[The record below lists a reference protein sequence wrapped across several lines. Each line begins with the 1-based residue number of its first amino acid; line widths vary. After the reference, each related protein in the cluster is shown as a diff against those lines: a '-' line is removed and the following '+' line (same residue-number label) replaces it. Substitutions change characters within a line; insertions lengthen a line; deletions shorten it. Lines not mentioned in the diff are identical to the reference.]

1 MCGRFTLATE
11 ADKLRWAFPGFIF
24 PDDIQPRYNIAPS
37 QNVAAVLNDGESRVR
52 ELKWG
57 LVPHWAKDP
66 KIGNRMIN
74 ARSETL
80 SDKPAFRAAYR
91 RRRCL
96 ILADGFY
103 EWRKDPGAKTKTPVY
118 IRLASEG
125 PFTFAGL
132 WERWDPDGESPLL
145 SCTIITTEP
154 NPLVAEIHNRMPV
167 ILPTEAHARWLAPGD
182 TPPDA
187 LSEILRHFPASE
199 MTAYPV
205 SRLVNNPKADAA
217 DCIAPAEP
225 GPE

>member
-11 ADKLRWAFPGFIF
+11 ADKLRWAFPGFVF
-24 PDDIQPRYNIAPS
+24 PDEIRPRYNIAPS
-37 QNVAAVLNDGESRVR
+37 QNVTAVLNDAVDRAR

-57 LVPHWAKDP
+57 LVPHWAQDP

-80 SDKPAFRAAYR
+80 HEKPAFRNAYR

-96 ILADGFY
+96 IFADGFY

-118 IRLASEG
+118 IRLASEA
-125 PFTFAGL
+125 PFAFAGL
-132 WERWDPDGESPLL
+132 WERWEPTGESPLF

-167 ILPTEAHARWLAPGD
+167 ILPAEDHAAWLACGD

-187 LSEILRHFPASE
+187 LSGLLGPYPASE
-199 MTAYPV
+199 MVARPV
-205 SRLVNNPKADAA
+205 SRRVNNPRVDSP
-217 DCIAPAEP
+217 DCIAPPEP
-225 GPE
+225 NPA